1 MPAENGTERGVA
13 VVTGGRRGIG
23 AATAIAL
30 GREGFSV
37 AVLDIEQDEQSDK
50 TLSELHTA
58 GVKTEFFRAN
68 IADVDRLASLVA
80 AIQNRLGT
88 ISCLVNNAGKNV
100 PVRGDLLD
108 TTPEIFDAVV
118 GVNLR
123 GTFFLTL
130 QVARSML
137 ASEEKLR
144 RSIFVISSAN
154 ATMVSP
160 EKGAYCLSKSAL
172 PMLTGLYSARLASAG
187 VDVYE
192 IQPGLIKTDMN
203 RSVWAKYEQAIQDG
217 VSLTPRWGTPEDVAT
232 VITSIATGKLPF
244 TTATTIPVGGGL
256 HVHRL

>member
-1 MPAENGTERGVA
+1 MRAENDPGMGVA

-23 AATAIAL
+23 ATTALAL
-30 GREGFSV
+30 GREGYSV
-37 AVLDIEQDEQSDK
+37 AILDIEEDEQSHG
-50 TLSELHTA
+50 TLKGLRAT
-58 GVKTEFFRAN
+58 GVEAEFFRAD
-68 IADVDRLASLVA
+68 IADVDRLADLVA
-80 AIQNRLGT
+80 AIQNRLGA
-88 ISCLVNNAGKNV
+88 ISCLVNNAGRNV

-108 TTPEIFDAVV
+108 TTPDVFDAVV

-130 QVARSML
+130 QVARCML

-144 RSIFVISSAN
+144 RSIFVVSSAN

-160 EKGAYCLSKSAL
+160 EKAAYCLSKSAL

-187 VDVYE
+187 IDVYE
-192 IQPGLIKTDMN
+192 IRPGLIKTDMN
-203 RSVWAKYEQAIQDG
+203 RSVWAKYDQAIREG
-217 VSLTPRWGTPEDVAT
+217 ASLTPRWGTPEDVAT

-244 TTATTIPVGGGL
+244 TTATSIPVGGGL

>member
-1 MPAENGTERGVA
+1 MPAEKVPRRGVA

-37 AVLDIEQDEQSDK
+37 AVLDIEQDEQSEK
-50 TLSELHTA
+50 TLKELHAA
-58 GVKTEFFRAN
+58 GAGTEFFRAN
-68 IADVDRLASLVA
+68 IADVDQLDGLVA
-80 AIQNRLGT
+80 AIQNRLGA
-88 ISCLVNNAGKNV
+88 ISCLVNNAGRNV

-108 TTPEIFDAVV
+108 TTPEVFDAVV

-130 QVARSML
+130 QVARCML

-144 RSIFVISSAN
+144 RSVFVVSSAN
-154 ATMVSP
+154 ATLVSP
-160 EKGAYCLSKSAL
+160 EKAAYCLSKSAL

-187 VDVYE
+187 IDVYE
-192 IQPGLIKTDMN
+192 IQPGLIKTEMN
-203 RSVWAKYEQAIQDG
+203 RSVWAKYEQAIQEG
-217 VSLTPRWGTPEDVAT
+217 ASLTPRWGTPEDVAT

-256 HVHRL
+256 HLHRL